1 LKQSTR
7 GALLLLLLMGT
18 TVPAG
23 AAGLSGVHQESVR
36 LTRTMSAFAVPDGL
50 FTVGLRGAY
59 YHPRE
64 ITEIGLPDYDL
75 WQWDLTA
82 EYAAL
87 PGLALRYE
95 QSFRSWSNWSA
106 EPVSGSGLADGRFD
120 AVLAAP
126 GLPPWLGVSLD
137 VGSSLPVGAPEI
149 GEDTMSPHAVATV
162 GLRFWEQSLLPE
174 LRVHASY
181 GHRWNRNE
189 ARGYGVHLG
198 EGPQPWWPRYP
209 DAASAGG
216 DASNDQR
223 LWSAALEFRRASTTF
238 WVEYFA
244 AELNRADDVSRR
256 EYDTSFSAGVRWGL
270 AEGWAANLS
279 HTVLLHRNDTATGYQ
294 PELPDIVMSFGFA
307 RQFSLGGRDRDRDG
321 IPDRKDLCPGDAEDR
336 DGFDDADGCPDLDND
351 GDGILDMDD
360 DCPDAAEDRD
370 GFADL
375 DGCPDL
381 DNDEDGIPDLRD
393 ACPDQA
399 EDLDGHRDSDGCPDE
414 FIDKD
419 GDGVPDD
426 EDLCPNSA
434 EDLDG
439 FEDTD
444 GCPDPDNDL
453 DGISDLQDKCPNE
466 AEDYDGDRDDDG
478 CPDKD

>member
-1 LKQSTR
+1 LKPTAR
-7 GALLLLLLMGT
+7 GALFLLLMLGT
-18 TVPAG
+18 TSPA
-23 AAGLSGVHQESVR
+23 AAGGLRGVHQESVR

-50 FTVGLRGAY
+50 LTLGLRGAL

-64 ITEIGLPDYDL
+64 ITDVGLPDYAV

-95 QSFRSWSNWSA
+95 QSFRSWSQWTA
-106 EPVSGSGLADGRFD
+106 EPASGSGLADGRFD

-126 GLPPWLGVSLD
+126 GLPSWLGVSLD
-137 VGSSLPVGAPEI
+137 AGSSVPVGAPEI
-149 GEDTMSPHAVATV
+149 GEDALSSHAVATV
-162 GLRFWEQSLLPE
+162 GLRFWEHSVLPE
-174 LRVHASY
+174 MRLQASY
-181 GHRWNRNE
+181 GHRWNANE

-198 EGPQPWWPRYP
+198 AGPQPWWPRYP

-216 DASNDQR
+216 DANNDQR
-223 LWSAALEFRRASTTF
+223 LWSAALEFRRASTSF

-244 AELNRADDVSRR
+244 AELYRAEDVSPR

-279 HTVLLHRNDTATGYQ
+279 HTVLLHRDDVATAYK

-307 RQFSLGGRDRDRDG
+307 RQFSLGGHDADHDG
-321 IPDRKDLCPGDAEDR
+321 IPDRKDRCVGDAEDR
-336 DGFDDADGCPDLDND
+336 DGFADEDGCPDPDND
-351 GDGILDMDD
+351 GDGILDAVD

-381 DNDEDGIPDLRD
+381 DNDGDGIVDARD
-393 ACPDQA
+393 ACPD
-399 EDLDGHRDSDGCPDE
+399 EPENFDGHRDADGCPDV
-414 FIDKD
+414 FVDSD
-419 GDGVPDD
+419 GDTIGDD
-426 EDLCPNSA
+426 TDLCPHGA

-439 FEDTD
+439 FEDAD

-453 DGISDLQDKCPNE
+453 DGIADAQDQCPNE
-466 AEDYDGDRDDDG
+466 AEDYDGVRDDDG
-478 CPDKD
+478 CPDRD